1 MSVGS
6 SMLSETC
13 IQCNC
18 SLGVIA
24 GTERVNGNGIQPA
37 GNLNGPM
44 DTQYRSHYKNAQCND
59 FFFRPSLISILGS
72 VDVKQYGL
80 FLFHSSGTV

>member
-13 IQCNC
+13 IQCKC
-18 SLGVIA
+18 SLGAIA
-24 GTERVNGNGIQPA
+24 GAERVNGNGIQPA

-44 DTQYRSHYKNAQCND
+44 DTQHRSHYKNAQCMI
-59 FFFRPSLISILGS
+59 SL
-72 VDVKQYGL
+72 
-80 FLFHSSGTV
+80 

>member
-18 SLGVIA
+18 SLGAIA
-24 GTERVNGNGIQPA
+24 GAERVNGNGIQPA
-37 GNLNGPM
+37 GNLNGPV
-44 DTQYRSHYKNAQCND
+44 DTQYRSHYN
-59 FFFRPSLISILGS
+59 
-72 VDVKQYGL
+72 
-80 FLFHSSGTV
+80 

>member
-1 MSVGS
+1 MSWRDYVAAQISVGG

-18 SLGVIA
+18 PLDVIA
-24 GTERVNGNGIQPA
+24 GAERVNGNGIQPA

-44 DTQYRSHYKNAQCND
+44 DTQYRSHYKNAQCMI
-59 FFFRPSLISILGS
+59 SLSP
-72 VDVKQYGL
+72 VRNKHPR
-80 FLFHSSGTV
+80 FCRRKAE